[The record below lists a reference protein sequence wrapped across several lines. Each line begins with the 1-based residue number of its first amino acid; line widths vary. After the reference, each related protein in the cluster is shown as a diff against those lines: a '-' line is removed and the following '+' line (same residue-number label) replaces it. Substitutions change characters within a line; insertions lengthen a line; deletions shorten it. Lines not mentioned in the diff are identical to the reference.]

1 MTTLLFPRLSRL
13 GVRRLIDEL
22 GTDYQA
28 ASAKS
33 YLSSHSSLSGFGASG
48 GLRDARS
55 FEDLAGKLRGVA
67 MTCGLPSPAG
77 ATAKARFDRDA
88 AVVLGECAMLRSGEA
103 LRDDIW
109 AYLAAVLLPDVVRW
123 RFGGDAP
130 TERFQGGVRN
140 TFQRLWMR
148 AWALDLGEGNL
159 ERWTLLRGLSEDAH
173 VAIFERPSIGGN
185 AFLAKAC
192 AEEWISVSQGIGRGA
207 MEDVMRKAIKMLR
220 LKHQIIDISALS
232 LKEVREH
239 VSGAFALALGELAT
253 PPLPIPAA

>member
-22 GTDYQA
+22 GDDYQA
-28 ASAKS
+28 PSAKS
-33 YLSSHSSLSGFGASG
+33 FLSSHSSLGGFGASG
-48 GLRDARS
+48 GLRSAQA
-55 FEDLAGKLRGVA
+55 FEDLAARLREVA
-67 MTCGLPSPAG
+67 VTCGLPSPAG

-88 AVVLGECAMLRSGEA
+88 AIVLGECAMLRSGEA
-103 LRDDIW
+103 LRDDVW

-123 RFGGDAP
+123 RFGEVP
-130 TERFQGGVRN
+130 TERFQGGARN

-185 AFLAKAC
+185 AVLARAC
-192 AEEWISVSQGIGRGA
+192 AEEWISVSQRIGRGA
-207 MEDVMRKAIKMLR
+207 MEDVMRRAIKMLR
-220 LKHQIIDISALS
+220 LRHQIIDISALS
-232 LKEVREH
+232 LEEVREH
-239 VSGAFALALGELAT
+239 VSGGFALAVGELEN
-253 PPLPIPAA
+253 PPSPIPSA